1 MGNNCAGWRRS
12 LDPQALLYSDSTT
25 GRRSL
30 SWATSLFSV
39 KPHLR
44 EAGVQ
49 MSSAYQ
55 PSTCTCMFPGSE
67 SQKVHLPVPLLLPA
81 IPVPTPTLLGGLLS
95 YSGGGGRDL
104 PGHKL
109 LAVLSQALRS
119 SAESA
124 PMPCPGAFLL
134 LSLRCPRAQ
143 TVLRPSAWA

>member
-1 MGNNCAGWRRS
+1 MGNNCAGWRQS

-30 SWATSLFSV
+30 SWATSLFLS
-39 KPHLR
+39 
-44 EAGVQ
+44 EA
-49 MSSAYQ
+49 
-55 PSTCTCMFPGSE
+55 
-67 SQKVHLPVPLLLPA
+67 PLEGGRGPDELCLPA
-81 IPVPTPTLLGGLLS
+81 QHMYMYVSGVREPEGSPSCPAAPPSHPSLGGLLS

-134 LSLRCPRAQ
+134 LSLRCPRAP